1 MASLHH
7 KLYKKIRVSPHT
19 SLHSCFPSPTLLASL
34 IHKAAPFPPKFFKRY
49 RRYIHE
55 VKLPETKQK
64 AAVGS

>member
-7 KLYKKIRVSPHT
+7 NLYKQYVFHLT
-19 SLHSCFPSPTLLASL
+19 LHSCFPSPTLLASL
-34 IHKAAPFPPKFFKRY
+34 IHKAAHPPPQFFKRY

-55 VKLPETKQK
+55 VKFPETKQK